1 MKVKNRFV
9 VLFLSLAVVGATHA
23 QVEDGP
29 NAAVI
34 MGSST
39 LTQQQK
45 ADAAIALIAAAPE
58 GSEDAVLGEVVATI
72 LQQGDGAAVMIATIV
87 AAADTQLAQRVIA
100 ATATLVPLFGTNI
113 SSVTAAI
120 EVLVQDSDKI
130 AAIKAAA
137 ADPFAVIDVDTV
149 VASEP
154 AIAPAPAPS
163 QTTSPVSTIVIPTIP
178 NEIVGY
184 GGQTA
189 P

>member
-100 ATATLVPLFGTNI
+100 ATATLAPLVDSQL

-120 EVLVQDSDKI
+120 EVLVQDSDKKAGI
-130 AAIKAAA
+130 KDAASDPAAL
-137 ADPFAVIDVDTV
+137 IDVDTV
-149 VASEP
+149 VKSGEAT
-154 AIAPAPAPS
+154 IAALAEVNATKPG
-163 QTTSPVSTIVIPTIP
+163 STFVIPTIP